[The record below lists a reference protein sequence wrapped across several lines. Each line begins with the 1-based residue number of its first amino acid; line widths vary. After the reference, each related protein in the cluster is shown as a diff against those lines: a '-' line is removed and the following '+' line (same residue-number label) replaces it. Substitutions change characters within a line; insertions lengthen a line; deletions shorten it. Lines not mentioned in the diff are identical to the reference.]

1 MCYDELDDTAYTG
14 KMRDMEMVRDEYDEL
29 SRRCRSFMEEGE
41 DRQTSLLNLLKQI
54 IASEKNK
61 EGYEFMSSV
70 FQEINYR
77 ANDIMGSNEAVYQ
90 YLTEQYRTIDEQID
104 EMKYCNMLDASE
116 NDTTQGV

>member
-77 ANDIMGSNEAVYQ
+77 ANDIMGSNEAVYR
-90 YLTEQYRTIDEQID
+90 YLNEQYRTIDEQID
-104 EMKYCNMLDASE
+104 EMKYCNMLDTSE